1 MKSGEPP
8 AGRSLFQPT
17 QVSSLRDL
25 AYDALREAILD
36 GSLSPGQRVKE
47 RDIASQMHISTTPV
61 KEALRRLEQDGLIIS
76 HPRRGAVVSSSA
88 LTSVEE
94 ILEIRAYLEGLAA
107 RLAATKISASELL
120 ALDDQVRQ
128 MAELTQAMDLEKLFN
143 ANTQFHHMVRE
154 ASGNHFIT
162 QFVCLLTP
170 FDRSVRKQALSYPD
184 EAQRGLEEH
193 TQVYSALK
201 KHDGTAAEVLM
212 RNHILRTVKFVIEQA
227 EGNQALHE
235 AG

>member
-1 MKSGEPP
+1 MKSGEPLT
-8 AGRSLFQPT
+8 GQSLFQPK

-47 RDIASQMHISTTPV
+47 RDVASQMRISTTPV

-76 HPRRGAVVSSSA
+76 HPRRGAVVSNSA

-94 ILEIRAYLEGLAA
+94 ILAIRAYLE
-107 RLAATKISASELL
+107 ATKISASELL
-120 ALDDQVRQ
+120 ALSDQVRR
-128 MAELTQAMDLEKLFN
+128 MTELTQVMDLEQLFA
-143 ANTQFHHMVRE
+143 ANTQFHTMVRK

-162 QFVCLLTP
+162 QFVRLLMP
-170 FDRSVRKQALSYPD
+170 FDRTVRKQALSYPD
-184 EAQRGLEEH
+184 EAERGLEEH
-193 TQVYSALK
+193 TQIYSALK
-201 KHDGTAAEVLM
+201 KHDGDAAEVLM